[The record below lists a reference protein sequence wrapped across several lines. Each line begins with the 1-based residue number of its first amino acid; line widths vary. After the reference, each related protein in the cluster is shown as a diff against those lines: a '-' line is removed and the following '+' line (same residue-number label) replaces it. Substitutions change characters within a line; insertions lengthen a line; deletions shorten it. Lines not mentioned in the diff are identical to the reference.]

1 MERGLQNHRFGDL
14 MRGGA
19 GGRGDLGG
27 CPLNRLYEGMSLRE
41 TTEFLFVEDSPAP
54 ADCIFVFGGKHP
66 ARALRAAGLYLEGYA
81 PRMLI
86 TGGDSRV
93 LGRPEADA
101 LAEIAV
107 AEGVPPEAILTER
120 RSANTVENVLFG
132 RAALEQAGLLPGMR
146 RMLIVSAPW
155 HMCRARL
162 AVRRHFPS
170 TVEVLA
176 CPDGRP
182 EINRDNWT
190 LTAEGRQQVF
200 RELEKVRTYLLKGD
214 G

>member
-1 MERGLQNHRFGDL
+1 M
-14 MRGGA
+14 
-19 GGRGDLGG
+19 
-27 CPLNRLYEGMSLRE
+27 NRLYEGMSLRE
-41 TTEFLFVEDSPAP
+41 TTEFLFLEDSPAP

-66 ARALRAAGLYLEGYA
+66 ARAHRAARLYLDGFA
-81 PRMLI
+81 PRLLL
-86 TGGDSRV
+86 TGGDSRA

-101 LAEIAV
+101 LQELAL
-107 AEGVPPEAILTER
+107 AEGVPAEAVLLER

-132 RAALEQAGLLPGMR
+132 REVLAQAGLLDQLR
-146 RMLIVSAPW
+146 RLLIVSAPW
-155 HMCRARL
+155 HMYRAKM
-162 AVRRHFPS
+162 AVLRHFPPS
-170 TVEVLA
+170 VKVLA

-190 LTAEGRQQVF
+190 LTAEGRQQVL